1 MIYASSRL
9 GVVSFAETEAGLK
22 IEKRLEESEPV
33 ELDLTNFE
41 VQEKPKLEVKA
52 RFDRPKRPGRK

>member
-9 GVVSFAETEAGLK
+9 GVVSFAETEAHLK
-22 IEKRLEESEPV
+22 IEKRLEESEPA
-33 ELDLTNFE
+33 ELDLRDFDTA
-41 VQEKPKLEVKA
+41 EKPKIEVKP